1 MLHGRRRAADRK
13 QQSPWPSYQAT
24 LGVRPGD
31 LGAEVATPAS
41 SSRMATLANEIAV
54 FLIFFLLAVGLQ
66 WAGGAFSRDLGFHPD
81 ESAHYITGLMV
92 RDYVAAGFPG
102 NPIRFAEQFYTH
114 FPKVAFGVWPP
125 LFHILLGIWLLPA
138 PQGLVDVF
146 LLMALL
152 MATAAYLLYRCVRPV
167 AGRADGLIVG
177 LLLVLLPLSQLM
189 TSSVMADSLV
199 MLTVLATSVAT
210 ARWLKTGSNR
220 DAVWIGICGGMALM
234 TKGNGVAVVLAVPL
248 AVLLTRRFTLLRKP
262 GIYAAGLIG
271 GGLGIA
277 WQLESLRLNRQ
288 MSSFH
293 PFTLAGVGVAAKSYG
308 SFLFHALGGPLCALL
323 ILGLL
328 ACASPIRRRQG
339 AWYLWASM
347 AATAVAVLVFHIGIP
362 LPPDGRYM
370 LAAIAPMLVF
380 LVPAGW
386 KIERAL
392 PFARVQA
399 PGRVPFVLP
408 CVLAVFLLFFFHIPR
423 IPQFGFHQVVT
434 WLEGHPLPGGRYLIV
449 SDADGEG
456 AFIGD
461 FASRTQRRIFGPRIM
476 RASKFLFVSD
486 WYRGAYR
493 VAYDTPQQ
501 ALADIEEM
509 GISYVIVDTD
519 SLGSLLPHWR
529 QVYWMEHQSSGRL
542 ELVRQFPASPG
553 GPARSIDVYQVAH
566 YANPPVKRFAFQVI
580 YTLGRS
586 IEE

>member
-1 MLHGRRRAADRK
+1 
-13 QQSPWPSYQAT
+13 
-24 LGVRPGD
+24 
-31 LGAEVATPAS
+31 
-41 SSRMATLANEIAV
+41 MATLATEIGV

-66 WAGGAFSRDLGFHPD
+66 WAGGVFSRDLGFYPD
-81 ESAHYITGLMV
+81 ESAHYVTGLMV

-146 LLMALL
+146 LWMAFL
-152 MATAAYLLYRCVRPV
+152 MATAAYLLYRCVRPL
-167 AGRADGLIVG
+167 AGRVGGLIVG
-177 LLLVLLPLSQLM
+177 LLLVLLPVSQLM
-189 TSSVMADSLV
+189 TGTVMADSLV

-210 ARWLKTGSNR
+210 ARWLRTGSNR

-234 TKGNGVAVVLAVPL
+234 TKGNGVAVLLAVPL
-248 AVLLTRRFTLLRKP
+248 AVLLTRRFALLRKP

-277 WQLESLRLNRQ
+277 WQLESLRLYRQ
-288 MSSFH
+288 ISSFH
-293 PFTLAGVGVAAKSYG
+293 AVTFAGLRTASISYG
-308 SFLFHALGGPLCALL
+308 LFVFHALGWVLCALL

-328 ACASPIRRRQG
+328 ASAGPIRRRQG
-339 AWYLWASM
+339 AWHLWASM
-347 AATAVAVLVFHIGIP
+347 AATAVAVLVLHIAIP
-362 LPPDGRYM
+362 IPTDGRYL
-370 LAAIAPMLVF
+370 LAAIAPLLVF

-392 PFARVQA
+392 PFARVHA
-399 PGRVPFVLP
+399 LGRVPALLP

-434 WLEGHPLPGGRYLIV
+434 WLEDHPLPGGRYLIV
-449 SDADGEG
+449 SDAVGEG

-461 FASRTQRRIFGPRIM
+461 FASRTQRRISGPRIM
-476 RASKFLFVSD
+476 RASKLLFVSD

-493 VAYDTPQQ
+493 LAYDSPQQ
-501 ALADIEEM
+501 ALADIEGM
-509 GISYVIVDTD
+509 GISYVIVDRD
-519 SLGSLLPHWR
+519 SLNRVLPHWR

-542 ELVRQFPASPG
+542 QLVRRFPASPG
-553 GPARSIDVYQVAH
+553 GPARSIDVYEVTH
-566 YANPPVKRFAFQVI
+566 YANPPAKRFAFQAI